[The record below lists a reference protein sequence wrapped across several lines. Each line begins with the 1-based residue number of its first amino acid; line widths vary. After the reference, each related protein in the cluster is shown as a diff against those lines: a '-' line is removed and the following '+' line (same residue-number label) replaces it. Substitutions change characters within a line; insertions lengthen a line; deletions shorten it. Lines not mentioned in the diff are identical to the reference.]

1 MTKVVLFRRP
11 WLDPDHPE
19 VCLVLAVNRV
29 ETVAEFFL
37 HAPLQ
42 KPKELKPQTVGSH
55 QYLTAQHVTVRA
67 RQAGNNITV
76 FCAACLG
83 LHDKNSTKTINYVC
97 ATKNGEVKIL
107 SGYLKMLDN
116 YLKLC
121 TSNFDLV
128 LSNSN

>member
-19 VCLVLAVNRV
+19 VCLVLGVNRV

-128 LSNSN
+128 LSNPN